1 LKPSSDRVFQEGAM
15 NRTWAIVLG
24 VIALVAVGGFLLF
37 RTYGYYLPGIISNL
51 RDPIAS
57 NRAVGWRQGPAAAP
71 EGERPP
77 NIIVI
82 VADDLGFND
91 ISFYGGGLG
100 RGSVRTPNIDALALE
115 GVSVESAYAANAT
128 CSPSRAAIMT
138 GRYPTRFG
146 FEFTSAPVAFARY
159 ISHVDSDSLRQA
171 IYHEE
176 READV
181 PPLETLGL
189 PPSELTIA
197 ELLQQRGYH
206 TLHIGKWHLGEN
218 VERRPESQGFD
229 ESLGFMQGAAM
240 FLPPGDP
247 NAVNARL
254 PFDPIDRFLWANL
267 PYAVQ
272 YNGGQR
278 FRPEGYLTDYFAEQ
292 AAAAIAAN
300 RNRPFFM
307 YLAFNAVHT
316 PLQATRADYDALAQ
330 IPDHTERVYAAMV
343 VALDRAIGRVMQ
355 ALRDNDVD
363 GNTLVIF
370 TNDNGGAWY
379 VGLPDIN
386 APYRGWKATFFEG
399 GIRTPFFARWPGRLP
414 AGARI
419 DGPASHID
427 IFATAAAAA
436 GAAAPDNLDGVNLL
450 PYLRGE
456 ARTPPHQRLFWRSGD
471 YRVVR
476 DGAWKLQVSANP
488 NRVWLFNLRDDPTE
502 QHDLS
507 AQFPE
512 RVAAMRAQIDAQN
525 AGSPPPL
532 WPALIEGP
540 VRIDV
545 PLNAPWSED
554 QEYIYWSN

>member
-1 LKPSSDRVFQEGAM
+1 MK
-15 NRTWAIVLG
+15 RTWAIAFGIAVVL
-24 VIALVAVGGFLLF
+24 VIGGFLLF
-37 RTYGYYLPGIISNL
+37 KSYAYYLPGLISNL
-51 RDPIAS
+51 RDPVAA
-57 NRAVGWRQGPAAAP
+57 NRPVEWQSGPSSAP

-91 ISFYGGGLG
+91 ISFYGGGVG
-100 RGSVRTPNIDALALE
+100 RGAVQTPNIDALARE
-115 GVSVESAYAANAT
+115 GVSIDTAYAANAT
-128 CSPSRAAIMT
+128 CSPSRAAILT

-159 ISHVDSDSLRQA
+159 ISHGNPDSLRRP
-171 IYHEE
+171 IYHAE
-176 READV
+176 REGDV

-197 ELLQQRGYH
+197 ELLRSRGYR
-206 TLHIGKWHLGEN
+206 TLHIGKWHLGESA
-218 VERRPESQGFD
+218 ERRPEAQGFD
-229 ESLGFMQGAAM
+229 ESLGFMSGAAM
-240 FLPPGDP
+240 FLPAGDP
-247 NAVNARL
+247 DAVNARL

-267 PYAVQ
+267 PYAVE

-278 FRPEGYLTDYFAEQ
+278 FRPQGYLTDYFADQ
-292 AAAAIAAN
+292 AVAAIEAN

-330 IPDHTERVYAAMV
+330 ISDHTERVYAAMV
-343 VALDRAIGRVMQ
+343 VALDRAVGRVMQ
-355 ALRDNDVD
+355 ALRDTGID
-363 GNTLVIF
+363 GDTLVIF

-399 GIRTPFFARWPGRLP
+399 GVRTPFFARWPQHLP

-419 DGPASHID
+419 EGPASHID
-427 IFATAAAAA
+427 IFATVAAVAN
-436 GAAAPDNLDGVNLL
+436 AAAPDNLDGVNLL

-456 ARTPPHQRLFWRSGD
+456 VRTPPHQRLFWRSGG

-476 DGAWKLQVSANP
+476 DGDWKLQVSENP
-488 NRVWLFNLRDDPTE
+488 QRVWLFNLRDDPTE

-507 AQFPE
+507 ADHPE
-512 RVAAMRAQIDAQN
+512 RVAAMRAQIEAQN
-525 AGSPPPL
+525 ITMPPPL

-545 PLNAPWSED
+545 PLNAPWRRD

>member
-1 LKPSSDRVFQEGAM
+1 M
-15 NRTWAIVLG
+15 NRTWAIGLG
-24 VIALVAVGGFLLF
+24 VAALLALGGFLLF
-37 RTYGYYLPGIISNL
+37 KTYAHYLPGIISNL
-51 RDPIAS
+51 RDPIAP
-57 NRAVGWRQGPAAAP
+57 NRAVEWRQGPAEAP

-100 RGSVRTPNIDALALE
+100 GGSVRTPNIDALAQQ
-115 GVSVESAYAANAT
+115 GVSADAAYAANAT

-159 ISHVDSDSLRQA
+159 ISHADPNALRQP
-171 IYHEE
+171 IYHAE
-176 READV
+176 RERDV
-181 PPLETLGL
+181 PPLDTLGL

-197 ELLQQRGYH
+197 ELLRAQGYH
-206 TLHIGKWHLGEN
+206 TLHIGKWHLGEAR
-218 VERRPESQGFD
+218 ELRPEMQGFD

-240 FLPPGDP
+240 FLPAGDRGV
-247 NAVNARL
+247 VNARL

-278 FRPEGYLTDYFAEQ
+278 FRPQGYLTDYFADQ
-292 AAAAIAAN
+292 AAAAIEAN

-316 PLQATRADYDALAQ
+316 PLQAARADYDALAH
-330 IPDHTERVYAAMV
+330 ISDHTERVYAAMV
-343 VALDRAIGRVMQ
+343 VALDRAVGRVMQ
-355 ALRDNDVD
+355 AVRDNGLD
-363 GNTLVIF
+363 GETLVIF

-386 APYRGWKATFFEG
+386 RPYRGWKATFFEG
-399 GIRTPFFARWPGRLP
+399 GVRTPFFARWPGRLP
-414 AGARI
+414 AGARVE
-419 DGPASHID
+419 GPVSHLD

-436 GAAAPDNLDGVNLL
+436 GARLPQNLDGANLL
-450 PYLRGE
+450 PYFSG
-456 ARTPPHQRLFWRSGD
+456 ATRTPPHQRLFWRSGD

-476 DGAWKLQVSANP
+476 DGDWKLQVSANP

-507 AQFPE
+507 ARHPE
-512 RVAAMRAQIDAQN
+512 RVAAMRALIEAQN
-525 AGSPPPL
+525 RGLPAPL
-532 WPALIEGP
+532 WPALIEGA

-545 PLNAPWSED
+545 PLNTPWRED
-554 QEYIYWSN
+554 QAYIYWSN

>member
-1 LKPSSDRVFQEGAM
+1 
-15 NRTWAIVLG
+15 LG
-24 VIALVAVGGFLLF
+24 VVAVVAVGGFLLLKN
-37 RTYGYYLPGIISNL
+37 YAYYLPGIIGNL
-51 RDPIAS
+51 RDPIAA
-57 NRAVGWRQGPAAAP
+57 NHAVDWQQGPAAAP
-71 EGERPP
+71 QGERPP

-159 ISHVDSDSLRQA
+159 ISHVDSGALRQA

-176 READV
+176 REGDV

-218 VERRPESQGFD
+218 AERRPESQGFD

-278 FRPEGYLTDYFAEQ
+278 FRPRGYLTDYFAEQ
-292 AAAAIAAN
+292 AVAAIEAN

-330 IPDHTERVYAAMV
+330 IPDHSERVYAAMV

-355 ALRDNDVD
+355 ALRDNNVD

-419 DGPASHID
+419 DGPVSHID

-456 ARTPPHQRLFWRSGD
+456 ARTTPHQQLFWRSGD

-476 DGAWKLQVSANP
+476 DGDWKLQVSANP
-488 NRVWLFNLRDDPTE
+488 NRVWLFNLREDPTE

-512 RVAAMRAQIDAQN
+512 RVAAMRAQIEAQN